1 MTARPGEIHSQMA
14 GVVKIAVLALGGQGG
29 GVLSTWIAELARRR
43 GWLAQVTSV
52 AGVAQRTGATIYYIE
67 AMPDAGRAPV
77 FALSPSEGDVDILLA
92 AEMMEAGR
100 AIQRGFVTPDRT
112 VLIASSHRA
121 YATAEKTVP
130 GDGLA
135 SSQEVAAAA
144 GIAAKELVLFDMQK
158 IAEDAGSV
166 ISASLFGA
174 LGGSGALPFPRS
186 EFEATIRASGRG
198 VDASLRAFAD
208 AWARSESG
216 EAAQQIGDA
225 APRMPRVGEPQ
236 GPARALEEWRTLEA
250 RAAALPEPARDMA
263 QAGLRKV
270 VDFLDPA
277 YGAEYLDRLDQ
288 ALALDGADRD
298 WVLTEMAAKYLA
310 NAMVYDDV
318 IRVADLKTRKA
329 RFSRIRGEMD
339 VGDGHVLHLTEFM
352 HPRIEE
358 VVGVLPAGWARRIE
372 ARPRLYQWIGRRIDR
387 GRRVR
392 TDGLFWFGALYLLAG
407 LRPYRRSLRR
417 HEVERE
423 HLERWF
429 ALALD
434 TAKRDYALGVEILA
448 CRRLIKGYSD
458 THSRGMSKFDR
469 VLSALGLLD
478 GREDAADWLRRL
490 REAAL
495 QDEKGEALEGA
506 LKTVKSFA

>member
-14 GVVKIAVLALGGQGG
+14 GVIKIAVLALGGQGG
-29 GVLSTWIAELARRR
+29 GVLSTWIADLARRR

-67 AMPDAGRAPV
+67 AAPDKGRAPV
-77 FALSPSEGDVDILLA
+77 FALSPAEGDVDILLA
-92 AEMMEAGR
+92 AELMEAGR

-135 SSQEVAAAA
+135 SSEEVATAAA
-144 GIAAKELVLFDMQK
+144 IAAKELVLFDMQK
-158 IAEDAGSV
+158 IAEGAGSV

-198 VDASLRAFAD
+198 VEASLSAFAD
-208 AWARSESG
+208 AWARAEEG
-216 EAAQQIGDA
+216 ETSKQGEG
-225 APRMPRVGEPQ
+225 APGTPRVGEPQ
-236 GPARALEEWRTLEA
+236 GPAKALEEWRRLEA

-277 YGAEYLDRLDQ
+277 YGAEYLDRLDRV
-288 ALALDGADRD
+288 LAIDSANRD
-298 WVLTEMAAKYLA
+298 WALTDMAAKYLA

-318 IRVADLKTRKA
+318 IRVADLKTRA
-329 RFSRIRGEMD
+329 SRFSRIRGEMH
-339 VGDGHVLHLTEFM
+339 VSGEHVLHLTEFM
-352 HPRIEE
+352 HPRAEE
-358 VVGVLPAGWARRIE
+358 AIGVLPAKWARWIE
-372 ARPRLYQWIGRRIDR
+372 ARPRLFAWIDRRINC

-407 LRPYRRSLRR
+407 LRRYRRSLRR
-417 HEVERE
+417 HEIELE
-423 HLERWF
+423 HLERWY

-458 THSRGMSKFDR
+458 THSRGTSKFDR
-469 VLSALGLLD
+469 VLSALEMLD
-478 GREDAADWLRRL
+478 GRADAADWLRRL

>member
-1 MTARPGEIHSQMA
+1 MTVQPREVHTQMA

-29 GVLSTWIAELARRR
+29 GVLSTWIADLARRR

-135 SSQEVAAAA
+135 SSEEVATAAT
-144 GIAAKELVLFDMQK
+144 IAAKELVLFDMQK

-186 EFEATIRASGRG
+186 EYEATIRASGRG
-198 VDASLRAFAD
+198 VDASLKAFAD
-208 AWARSESG
+208 AWALAENG
-216 EAAQQIGDA
+216 EAPQHDDA
-225 APRMPRVGEPQ
+225 TATTHFIAEPQ
-236 GPARALEEWRTLEA
+236 GPTKALEEWRKLEA
-250 RAAALPEPARDMA
+250 RVAALPEPARTMA
-263 QAGLRKV
+263 HAGLRKV

-277 YGAEYLDRLDQ
+277 YGAEYMDRLDQ
-288 ALALDGADRD
+288 ALALDSADRG
-298 WVLTEMAAKYLA
+298 WTLVERAAKYLA

-329 RFSRIRGEMD
+329 RFSRIRGEMN
-339 VGDGHVLHLTEFM
+339 VGDDHVLHLTEFM

-417 HEVERE
+417 HEIELE

-434 TAKRDYALGVEILA
+434 TARRDYALGAEILA

-458 THSRGMSKFDR
+458 THSRGISKFDR
-469 VLSALGLLD
+469 VLSALDLLD